1 MLFCQPCSFFKIA
14 SFFSGGA
21 GRGPRLTLAE
31 MAGVERDYFA
41 STDEPELEFDDDG
54 TELSSAKE
62 GWRATLILFWTVM
75 LMQ

>member
-1 MLFCQPCSFFKIA
+1 
-14 SFFSGGA
+14 
-21 GRGPRLTLAE
+21 